1 MSDRFVTGNG
11 SDLAGNSNTGDGLG
25 KYGSARIAGFSPSMK
40 LILNI
45 LESLGPLTQK
55 EITRVTRLPT
65 RTVRYA
71 LSRLKDEEILEEYE
85 YFQDARQCLY
95 HIKSLSQ

>member
-11 SDLAGNSNTGDGLG
+11 LDSAGNSNKGEGMG
-25 KYGSARIAGFSPSMK
+25 KYDSARIAGFSPSMK

-71 LSRLKDEEILEEYE
+71 LNRLKEEDILDEHEC
-85 YFQDARQCLY
+85 FQDARQCLY
-95 HIKSLSQ
+95 KIKC

>member
-1 MSDRFVTGNG
+1 MVMTIIA
-11 SDLAGNSNTGDGLG
+11 LWI
-25 KYGSARIAGFSPSMK
+25 KYLNEPSSSSMK

-45 LESLGPLTQK
+45 LEICGPLTQK
-55 EITRVTRLPT
+55 DIANVTRLLA

-71 LSRLKDEEILEEYE
+71 LSRLKEEDILEGCE

-95 HIKSLSQ
+95 WIKS